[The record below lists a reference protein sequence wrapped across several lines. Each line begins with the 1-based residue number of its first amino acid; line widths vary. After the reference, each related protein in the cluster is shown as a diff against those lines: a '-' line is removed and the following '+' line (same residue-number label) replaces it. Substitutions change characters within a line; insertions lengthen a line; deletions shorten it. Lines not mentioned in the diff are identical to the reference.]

1 MGKLELEIKILD
13 INKEKIIKKLENLGA
28 KMVYNDMQTLYTYDL
43 PTINGRFNDI
53 LYLINNPE
61 SKIKY
66 DTSLAKLKNLFFE
79 LDNLL
84 TAEDRKELYSIC
96 QTKSLQELFN
106 SEHLISIINSDN
118 FKKFISKFKN
128 NNNKW
133 IRLRKSKDKVTITI
147 KHILASN
154 NSGIEQMLENE
165 LQVNSIEE
173 GDNFLQSLGYAYKS
187 FQEKERISFKLDNL
201 EIDIDTWPGIPTYL
215 EIEGDSKEILES
227 FIKKIGYQ
235 WSDTIS
241 CTADKVY
248 EHYGKSMFNNRNLT
262 FQEMEQSNNS

>member
-1 MGKLELEIKILD
+1 MGKMELEIKILD
-13 INKEKIIKKLENLGA
+13 VNKEEIVKKLTNLGA
-28 KMVYNDMQTLYTYDL
+28 KMIYNDMQTLYTYDL

-84 TAEDRKELYSIC
+84 TKEDKEELFSMCQTNSLKELF
-96 QTKSLQELFN
+96 KSED
-106 SEHLISIINSDN
+106 LIKVINSDN

-128 NNNKW
+128 NPNKW

-154 NSGIEQMLENE
+154 NSGIEQMLEHE
-165 LQVNSIEE
+165 IQVNSLEE
-173 GDNFLQSLGYAYKS
+173 GNSFLESLGYAYKS
-187 FQEKERISFKLDNL
+187 FQEKERISFKLDDF

-215 EIEGDSKEILES
+215 EIEGDSKKELET
-227 FIKKIGYQ
+227 IINKLGYK

-248 EHYGKSMFNNRNLT
+248 EKYGKSMFDNRNLT
-262 FQEMEQSNNS
+262 FKEME